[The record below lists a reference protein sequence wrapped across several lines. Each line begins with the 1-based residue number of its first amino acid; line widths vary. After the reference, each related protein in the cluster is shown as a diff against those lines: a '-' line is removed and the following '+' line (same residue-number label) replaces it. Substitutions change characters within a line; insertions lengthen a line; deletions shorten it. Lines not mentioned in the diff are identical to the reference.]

1 MPDYGTFS
9 YTPAQRDALA
19 AAGGPARN
27 LLVYGGSRS
36 GKTFA
41 LCCALVVRALKAPGG
56 RHAVIRRH
64 HNAVLASVGMDTLP
78 KALRTRFPGLEYE
91 FRRTEGLFR
100 FANGSEIWL
109 IGLDDECRAEKILG
123 QEFATLY
130 FNECSELDY
139 AGVQTALT
147 RLAQKLPGI
156 VDKAF
161 YDCNPPSR
169 RHWTYRVF
177 IEKVNPVDGTPLR
190 SPENFANLRINPV
203 DNRANLP
210 ENYIEETLANLP
222 ERQRRR
228 FLLGEWSD
236 ETEGALW
243 TPEMISGSRV
253 LRAPEELA
261 RIVIGVDPAVTSA
274 PGADHTGIVAA
285 GIGRD
290 NLYYVLRD
298 ASCRVPPLEWA
309 RRVIELY
316 GELGADLVAGEV
328 NNGGDLI
335 ESLLRQLSPG
345 VNFRAVRAS
354 RGKILRAEPVAAL
367 YARGLVRHVGSFP
380 ELEEEMLSYSPL
392 RSADSPDRLDA
403 LVWAMSELSRPTG
416 GFILA

>member
-1 MPDYGTFS
+1 MSEGEVFS
-9 YTPAQRDALA
+9 YTPAQCRALA

-64 HNAVLASVGMDTLP
+64 CNAVHASVGLDTLP
-78 KALRTRFPGLEYE
+78 KVLKTRFPGLDCE

-100 FANGSEIWL
+100 FPNGSEIRL
-109 IGLDDECRAEKILG
+109 IGLDDERRAEKILG

-156 VDKAF
+156 TDKAF

-169 RHWTYRVF
+169 RHWTYRLF
-177 IEKVNPVDGTPLR
+177 IEKVDPVSGAPLR
-190 SPENFANLRINPV
+190 SPENYCSLRINPD

-210 ENYIEETLANLP
+210 ENYIEETLADLP

-236 ETEGALW
+236 DNEGALW
-243 TPEMISGSRV
+243 TPEMIASCRIA
-253 LRAPEELA
+253 RPPEELV
-261 RIVIGVDPAVTSA
+261 RIVVGVDPAVTSG
-274 PGADHTGIVAA
+274 PGSDHTGIVAC
-285 GIGRD
+285 GIDRD
-290 NLYYVLRD
+290 GVFYVLRD
-298 ASCRVPPLEWA
+298 ASCHVPPLEWA
-309 RRVIELY
+309 RRVTELY
-316 GELGADLVAGEV
+316 FELGADLVAGEV

-335 ESLLRQLSPG
+335 ESLLRQYSPEL
-345 VNFRAVRAS
+345 NFRAVRAS

-367 YARGLVRHVGSFP
+367 YARRLVRHAGYFP
-380 ELEEEMLSYSPL
+380 ELEEEMLNYSPAN
-392 RSADSPDRLDA
+392 SADSPDRLDA
-403 LVWAMSELSRPTG
+403 LVWSLSELSRPAG

>member
-1 MPDYGTFS
+1 MPETELFR
-9 YTPAQRDALA
+9 YTPAQRRVLA

-64 HNAVLASVGMDTLP
+64 YNAVHASVGLDTLP
-78 KALRTRFPGLEYE
+78 KALRTRFPGLDCE

-100 FANGSEIWL
+100 FPNGSEIWL
-109 IGLDDECRAEKILG
+109 IGLDDERRAEKILG
-123 QEFATLY
+123 QEFATIY

-161 YDCNPPSR
+161 YDCNPPGR

-177 IEKVNPVDGTPLR
+177 IEKVNPVDGSPLR
-190 SPENFANLRINPV
+190 SPENFCSLRVNPV
-203 DNRANLP
+203 DNRENLP

-236 ETEGALW
+236 EVEGALW
-243 TPEMISGSRV
+243 TPEMISGCRV
-253 LRAPEELA
+253 PAPPEDLV
-261 RIVIGVDPAVTSA
+261 RVVIGVDPAVTS
-274 PGADHTGIVAA
+274 GSDSDRTGIVAC

-290 NLYYVLRD
+290 GLFYVLRD

-309 RRVIELY
+309 KRVTDLY
-316 GELGADLVAGEV
+316 RDIGADLVAGEV

-335 ESLLRQLSPG
+335 ESLLRQFSPDL
-345 VNFRAVRAS
+345 NFRAVRAT

-367 YARGLVRHVGSFP
+367 YARNLVRHAGNFP
-380 ELEEEMLSYSPL
+380 ELEEEMLGYSPSS
-392 RSADSPDRLDA
+392 SANSPDRLDA
-403 LVWAMSELSRPTG
+403 LVWSLSELSRPAG

>member
-1 MPDYGTFS
+1 MPEAGFS
-9 YTPAQRDALA
+9 YTPAQRRALA

-64 HNAVLASVGMDTLP
+64 YNAVYASVGLDTLP
-78 KALRTRFPGLEYE
+78 KALRTRFPGLRCEY
-91 FRRTEGLFR
+91 RRTEGLFR
-100 FANGSEIWL
+100 FDNGSEIWL
-109 IGLDDECRAEKILG
+109 IGLDDERRAEKILG

-147 RLAQKLPGI
+147 RLAQKLPGLAN
-156 VDKAF
+156 KAF
-161 YDCNPPSR
+161 YDCNPPGR
-169 RHWTYRVF
+169 RHWTSRVF
-177 IEKVNPVDGTPLR
+177 IEKLNPVDGTPLR
-190 SPENFANLRINPV
+190 SPENFAALKINPV
-203 DNRANLP
+203 DNRENLP
-210 ENYIEETLANLP
+210 DAYIEETLANLP

-236 ETEGALW
+236 EAEGALW
-243 TPEMISGSRV
+243 TPAMISANRV
-253 LRAPEELA
+253 VRPPEELA
-261 RIVIGVDPAVTSA
+261 RIVIGVDPAVTS
-274 PGADHTGIVAA
+274 GSGSDHTGIVAA
-285 GIGRD
+285 GSGRD
-290 NLYYVLRD
+290 GLFYVLRD
-298 ASCRVPPLEWA
+298 ASCRLPPLEWA
-309 RRVIELY
+309 RRVTGLY
-316 GELGADLVAGEV
+316 HELGADLVAGEV

-335 ESLLRQLSPG
+335 ESLLRQYSPG
-345 VNFRAVRAS
+345 INFRAVRAT

-367 YARGLVRHVGSFP
+367 YARGMVRHVGEFP

-392 RSADSPDRLDA
+392 HCADSPDRLDA
-403 LVWAMSELSRPTG
+403 LVWTLSELSRPVG